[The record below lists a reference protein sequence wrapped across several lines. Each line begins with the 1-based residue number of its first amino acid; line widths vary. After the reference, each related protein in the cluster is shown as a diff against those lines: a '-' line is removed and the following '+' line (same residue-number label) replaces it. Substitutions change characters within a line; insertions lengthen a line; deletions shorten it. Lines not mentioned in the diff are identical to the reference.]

1 MRTDIRRL
9 GHQLGQAIA
18 RQEGEPMLDL
28 VERVRLLARRVRTE
42 GSGGAQQSDHLDLA
56 ALLRD
61 VAPVDAIRL
70 VRAFTL
76 YFHLANT
83 TEQVHRIEELNQRTA
98 DAGRI
103 TDTVERLVAAGHDIG
118 TIGAAVAGAE
128 LRPVFTAHPTEA
140 SRRSILDK
148 LTEISTRL
156 ERRQHP
162 ATTPTEQRRID
173 RRIDQLIEAMWQTDE
188 LRRERPR
195 PSDEARS
202 VLYVLDQV
210 ARRALPELLDD
221 LALSLEHAGGS
232 LPPDAAPV
240 RFGSWVG
247 GDRDGNPNV
256 TAGTTVEVLELHR
269 ERALRLLAEELHRL
283 RGELSISDRI
293 RAASGE
299 LRAAVEADRIPY
311 ADVHGQI
318 GRQLEGEWYRLRL
331 AVIAERLRATEAVPA
346 TTRAYRRP
354 ADLDADLA
362 VLDRSLRENGGALLA
377 DGPLARMR
385 RLLSTV
391 GFHLA
396 TLDLREHAARLHES
410 LAGLFAG
417 CGIDYPTGPADR
429 ATRESREDILTA
441 ELDTRRPLAPPGTPL
456 PDNDPL
462 LVFRAL
468 RDELDRRGEGVVESY
483 IVSMTKGV
491 DDILAAVLLAREVGL
506 VDLPAGVARLG
517 FVPLFE
523 TIDDLRGIDDVMEW
537 LLAVPGYRR
546 IVELRGIQEVM
557 VGYSDSNKDGGITT
571 SQWEIHKAL
580 RRIRDLAQRHDL
592 RIRVFH
598 GRGGTIGRG
607 GGPTNTSILAQ
618 PAGLIQGEVKITEQ
632 GEVIADKYGRPD
644 LAQRNLDLAL
654 SAVLEATV
662 ARKAPRHDDASRA
675 RWVEVMDLASDAAY
689 AAYRRFVDDPDLP
702 EYFRTST
709 PVEEL
714 GQLNIGSRPARR
726 ATQGDGGMTLAGLRA
741 IPWVFGWTQSRQII
755 PGWFGVGTGLE
766 AAVAA
771 GHGDTLTEML
781 QEWTF
786 FRTFLSNVEMT
797 LAKTDLGI
805 SSRYID
811 ALVPP
816 ELRHLFDVV
825 RDEHARTLAAVTN
838 LTGRELLGDLPTI
851 ARTLRV
857 RDRYLDP
864 IHVLQVALLQRTRA
878 LDQGADGDR
887 VLDSVEARRLRRA
900 LLLSV
905 NGVAAGMRNTG

>member
-1 MRTDIRRL
+1 MQEPDEAMRADIRRL
-9 GHQLGQAIA
+9 GNQLGQAIA
-18 RQEGEPMLDL
+18 RQEGDAMLDL
-28 VERVRLLARRVRTE
+28 VERVRVLARRIRTDQHA
-42 GSGGAQQSDHLDLA
+42 GSTAGSPAGNTGGSRDLG

-61 VAPVDAIRL
+61 VSPVDAIRL

-76 YFHLANT
+76 YFHLANA

-98 DAGRI
+98 DSGRI
-103 TDTVERLVAAGHDIG
+103 TDTIERLLGAGHDIDEI
-118 TIGAAVAGAE
+118 TAAVARTE

-148 LTEISTRL
+148 LTEIATRL

-162 ATTPTEQRRID
+162 AATATEQRRID
-173 RRIDQLIEAMWQTDE
+173 RRIDELIDAMWQTDE
-188 LRRERPR
+188 LRRRRPT
-195 PSDEARS
+195 PADEARS
-202 VLYVLDQV
+202 VLYVLEQV
-210 ARRALPELLDD
+210 TRQGLPELLED
-221 LALSLEHAGGS
+221 LALSLERAGGS

-256 TAGTTVEVLELHR
+256 TAETTAEVLELHR
-269 ERALRLLAEELHRL
+269 ERALQLLAEEIDRL
-283 RGELSISDRI
+283 RGQLSTSDRI
-293 RAASGE
+293 RAASDE
-299 LRAAVEADRIPY
+299 LRAAVEADRTRYP
-311 ADVHGQI
+311 DVHERV
-318 GRQLEGEWYRLRL
+318 GRRVEGEWYRLRL
-331 AVIAERLRATEAVPA
+331 AVIAERLRATESAPDSGRVYSSPA
-346 TTRAYRRP
+346 E
-354 ADLDADLA
+354 LDDDLA
-362 VLDRSLRENGGALLA
+362 VLDRSLRANGGTLLA
-377 DGPLARMR
+377 DGPLARTR
-385 RLLSTV
+385 RLLATV

-417 CGIDYPTGPADR
+417 CGIQYPQDR
-429 ATRESREDILTA
+429 SAREALLVT
-441 ELDTRRPLAPPGTPL
+441 ELDSRRPLAPPGTPV

-462 LVFRAL
+462 LAFRAL
-468 RDELDRRGEGVVESY
+468 RDVLDQRGDDVVESY

-506 VDLPAGVARLG
+506 VDLSAGVARLG

-523 TIDDLRGIDDVMEW
+523 TIDDLRGIEDVLER

-546 IVELRGIQEVM
+546 IVELRGVQEVM

-580 RRIRDLAQRHDL
+580 RRIRDLAERHDL
-592 RIRVFH
+592 PIRVFH

-618 PAGLIQGEVKITEQ
+618 PAGLIRGEVKITEQ

-644 LAQRNLDLAL
+644 LAQRNLDLAM
-654 SAVLEATV
+654 SAVVEATV
-662 ARKAPRHDDASRA
+662 ARRVPRHDDATRA

-714 GQLNIGSRPARR
+714 GELNIGSRPARR
-726 ATQGDGGMTLAGLRA
+726 TTQGDGGLTLAGLRA

-771 GHGDTLTEML
+771 GFGDTLTEML
-781 QEWTF
+781 REWTF

-805 SSRYID
+805 SARYVE
-811 ALVPP
+811 ALVPTD
-816 ELRHLFDVV
+816 LHHLFDVV
-825 RDEHARTLAAVTN
+825 RDEHARTLAAVTT

-851 ARTLRV
+851 AHTLRV

-864 IHVLQVALLQRTRA
+864 IHVLQVALLERTRA
-878 LDQGADGDR
+878 GDE
-887 VLDSVEARRLRRA
+887 SRRIRRA

>member
-1 MRTDIRRL
+1 MHDQALRADIRRL
-9 GHQLGQAIA
+9 GYQLGQAIA
-18 RQEGEPMLDL
+18 RQEGEAMLDL
-28 VERVRLLARRVRTE
+28 VERVRVLARRMHDGE
-42 GSGGAQQSDHLDLA
+42 GTGELAAVLADLA
-56 ALLRD
+56 PL
-61 VAPVDAIRL
+61 DAIRL

-76 YFHLANT
+76 YFHLANA

-103 TDTVERLVAAGHDIG
+103 TDTLERLVSGGHDVGAIA
-118 TIGAAVAGAE
+118 AAVARTE

-140 SRRSILDK
+140 SRRSIRDK

-162 ATTPTEQRRID
+162 GTTPTEQRRID
-173 RRIDQLIEAMWQTDE
+173 RRIDQLIDAMWQTDE
-188 LRRERPR
+188 LRRERPE

-202 VLYVLDQV
+202 VLYVLEQI
-210 ARRALPELLDD
+210 ARRGLPELLDD
-221 LALSLEHAGGS
+221 LALALEHAGGS

-256 TAGTTVEVLELHR
+256 TAETTSAVLALHR
-269 ERALRLLAEELHRL
+269 ERALRLLAEELDHL
-283 RGELSISDRI
+283 RGELSTSDRI
-293 RAASGE
+293 RAASDE
-299 LRAAVEADRIPY
+299 LQAAVEADRVAY
-311 ADVHGQI
+311 ADVHAAIGQ
-318 GRQLEGEWYRLRL
+318 RLEGEWYRLRL
-331 AVIAERLRATEAVPA
+331 AVVAERLRATETA
-346 TTRAYRRP
+346 TDSERTYRRP
-354 ADLDADLA
+354 GDLDADLA
-362 VLDRSLRENGGALLA
+362 VLDRSLRANGGTLLA

-385 RLLSTV
+385 RLLATV

-410 LAGLFAG
+410 LAGLFEG
-417 CGIDYPTGPADR
+417 CGIDYPTERSDR
-429 ATRESREDILTA
+429 EALLVS
-441 ELDTRRPLAPPGTPL
+441 ELDSRRPLAPPGTPL
-456 PDNDPL
+456 PENDPL

-468 RDELDRRGEGVVESY
+468 RDELDRRGDGVVESY

-523 TIDDLRGIDDVMEW
+523 TIEDLRSIDEVMER

-546 IVELRGIQEVM
+546 IVELRGGQEVM

-592 RIRVFH
+592 PIRVFH

-618 PAGLIQGEVKITEQ
+618 PAGLIRGEVKITEQ
-632 GEVIADKYGRPD
+632 GEVISDKYGRPE

-654 SAVLEATV
+654 SAVVEATV
-662 ARKAPRHDDASRA
+662 ARNAPRHDDATRA
-675 RWVEVMDLASDAAY
+675 RWVDVMDLASDAAY
-689 AAYRRFVDDPDLP
+689 AAYRAFVDDPDLP

-726 ATQGDGGMTLAGLRA
+726 TTEGDRGLSLAGLRA

-766 AAVAA
+766 AAIAA

-781 QEWTF
+781 REWTF
-786 FRTFLSNVEMT
+786 FRTFVSNVEMT
-797 LAKTDLGI
+797 LAKTDLCI
-805 SSRYID
+805 SARYVD

-816 ELRHLFDVV
+816 ALHHLFDVV
-825 RDEHARTLAAVTN
+825 RDEHARTLAAVTG

-851 ARTLRV
+851 ARTLQV

-864 IHVLQVALLQRTRA
+864 IHVLQVALLQRTRT
-878 LDQGADGDR
+878 LTDGAGAGDAEGD
-887 VLDSVEARRLRRA
+887 VRRLRRA

>member
-1 MRTDIRRL
+1 MQDQPMRADIRRL

-18 RQEGEPMLDL
+18 RQEGEAMLDL
-28 VERVRLLARRVRTE
+28 VERVRVLARRMRTGE
-42 GSGGAQQSDHLDLA
+42 TGDMGEHDLA
-56 ALLRD
+56 ALLHD
-61 VAPVDAIRL
+61 VSPLDAIRL

-76 YFHLANT
+76 YFHLANA

-103 TDTVERLVAAGHDIG
+103 SDTVERLLGAGHAIDDI
-118 TIGAAVAGAE
+118 AATVARTE

-148 LTEISTRL
+148 LAEVATRL

-162 ATTPTEQRRID
+162 AATATEQRRID
-173 RRIDQLIEAMWQTDE
+173 RRIDELIDAMWQTDE
-188 LRRERPR
+188 LRRERPT

-202 VLYVLDQV
+202 VLYVLEQV
-210 ARRALPELLDD
+210 ARRGLPELLDD
-221 LALSLEHAGGS
+221 LALALERAGGS
-232 LPPDAAPV
+232 LAPDAAPV

-256 TAGTTVEVLELHR
+256 TAETTAEVLALHR
-269 ERALRLLAEELHRL
+269 ERALRLLAEELDHL
-283 RGELSISDRI
+283 RGELSTSDRI
-293 RAASGE
+293 RAASDE
-299 LRAAVEADRIPY
+299 LRAAVDADRIPY
-311 ADVHGQI
+311 DDVHEVV
-318 GRQLEGEWYRLRL
+318 GRRVEGEWYRLRL
-331 AVIAERLRATEAVPA
+331 AVIAERLRATEVAPDSP
-346 TTRAYRRP
+346 RAYRRP
-354 ADLDADLA
+354 GELDDDLA
-362 VLDRSLRENGGALLA
+362 VLDRSLRAHGGRLLA

-385 RLLSTV
+385 RLLATV

-417 CGIDYPTGPADR
+417 CDIEYPADTTAR
-429 ATRESREDILTA
+429 AALLVA
-441 ELDTRRPLAPPGTPL
+441 ELESRRPLAPPGTPL

-462 LVFRAL
+462 LAFRAL
-468 RDELDRRGEGVVESY
+468 RDELDRRGDDGVESY

-506 VDLPAGVARLG
+506 VDLPAGVARIG

-523 TIDDLRGIDDVMEW
+523 TIDDLRGIEDVLEQ

-546 IVELRGIQEVM
+546 IVDLRGVQEVM

-580 RRIRDLAQRHDL
+580 RRIRDLAQRHGL

-607 GGPTNTSILAQ
+607 GGPTNTAILAQ

-632 GEVIADKYGRPD
+632 GEVIADKYGRPE
-644 LAQRNLDLAL
+644 LAQRNLDLAM
-654 SAVLEATV
+654 SAVIEATV
-662 ARKAPRHDDASRA
+662 ARRGPRHDGATRA

-689 AAYRRFVDDPDLP
+689 DAYRRFVDDPDLP

-714 GQLNIGSRPARR
+714 GEMNIGSRPARR
-726 ATQGDGGMTLAGLRA
+726 TTQGDGGLTLAGLRA

-755 PGWFGVGTGLE
+755 PGWFGVGTGLS
-766 AAVAA
+766 AAVEA

-781 QEWTF
+781 REWTF
-786 FRTFLSNVEMT
+786 FRTFISNVEMT

-805 SSRYID
+805 AARYVE

-816 ELRHLFDVV
+816 ELHHRFDVV
-825 RDEHARTLAAVTN
+825 RNEHARTLAAVTD

-864 IHVLQVALLQRTRA
+864 IHLLQVALLERTRA
-878 LDQGADGDR
+878 GEGDGE
-887 VLDSVEARRLRRA
+887 SRRLRRA
-900 LLLSV
+900 LLLSI

>member
-1 MRTDIRRL
+1 MHESTPDQAMRADIRRL

-18 RQEGEPMLDL
+18 RQEGDEMLDL
-28 VERVRLLARRVRTE
+28 VERVRVLARRIRT
-42 GSGGAQQSDHLDLA
+42 GDHAGMASDRDLA
-56 ALLRD
+56 AVLRGVD
-61 VAPVDAIRL
+61 PVDAIRL

-76 YFHLANT
+76 YFHLANA

-103 TDTVERLVAAGHDIG
+103 TDTVDRLMGAGHDA
-118 TIGAAVAGAE
+118 GAIADAVARTE

-148 LTEISTRL
+148 LTEVATRL

-162 ATTPTEQRRID
+162 AATATEQRRID
-173 RRIDQLIEAMWQTDE
+173 RRIDELIDAMWQTDE
-188 LRRERPR
+188 LRRERPT

-202 VLYVLDQV
+202 VLYVLEQV
-210 ARRALPELLDD
+210 ARQGLPELLDD
-221 LALSLEHAGGS
+221 LALALERVGGS
-232 LPPDAAPV
+232 LPPDAAPI

-256 TAGTTVEVLELHR
+256 TAETTAEVLALHR
-269 ERALRLLAEELHRL
+269 ERALGLLREELDHL
-283 RGELSISDRI
+283 RGELSTSDRI
-293 RAASGE
+293 RAASDE

-311 ADVHGQI
+311 ADVHDRI
-318 GRQLEGEWYRLRL
+318 ARRVEGEWYRLRL
-331 AVIAERLRATEAVPA
+331 AVIAERLRCTAQSSESSEP
-346 TTRAYRRP
+346 RAYRRP
-354 ADLDADLA
+354 AELDADLA
-362 VLDRSLRENGGALLA
+362 VLDRSLREHGGALLA
-377 DGPLARMR
+377 DGPLARTR
-385 RLLSTV
+385 RLLATV

-410 LAGLFAG
+410 LGGLFQG
-417 CGIDYPTGPADR
+417 CGIEYPSDR
-429 ATRESREDILTA
+429 AARETLLVS
-441 ELDTRRPLAPPGTPL
+441 ELESRRPLAPPGTPL
-456 PDNDPL
+456 PDDDPL
-462 LVFRAL
+462 HAFRAL
-468 RDELDRRGEGVVESY
+468 RDVLDQRGDDVVESY

-506 VDLPAGVARLG
+506 VDLSAGVARLG

-523 TIDDLRGIDDVMEW
+523 TIDDLRSIEDVLER

-546 IVELRGIQEVM
+546 IVELRGAQEVM

-580 RRIRDLAQRHDL
+580 RRIRDLAERHDL
-592 RIRVFH
+592 PIRVFH

-644 LAQRNLDLAL
+644 LAQRNLDLAM
-654 SAVLEATV
+654 SAVIEATV
-662 ARKAPRHDDASRA
+662 ARRGPRHDDATRA

-714 GQLNIGSRPARR
+714 GQMNIGSRPARR
-726 ATQGDGGMTLAGLRA
+726 TTQGDGGLTLAGLRA

-755 PGWFGVGTGLE
+755 PGWFGVGTGIE
-766 AAVAA
+766 AALAA
-771 GHGDTLTEML
+771 GHGDTLAEML
-781 QEWTF
+781 REWTF

-805 SSRYID
+805 AARYVE

-816 ELRHLFDVV
+816 GLEHLFDVV
-825 RDEHARTLAAVTN
+825 RDEHARTLAAVTA

-864 IHVLQVALLQRTRA
+864 IHVLQVALLERTRA
-878 LDQGADGDR
+878 LGDG
-887 VLDSVEARRLRRA
+887 SSSEARRLRRA